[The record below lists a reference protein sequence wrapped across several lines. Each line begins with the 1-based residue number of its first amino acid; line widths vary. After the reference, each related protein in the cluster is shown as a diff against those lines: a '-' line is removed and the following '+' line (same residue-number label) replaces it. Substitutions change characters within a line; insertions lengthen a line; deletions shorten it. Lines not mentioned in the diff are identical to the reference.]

1 MRLKRMR
8 YIDIDQLQLPD
19 GWQARAD
26 AALNALRAEI
36 QQAEANARAAGQNP
50 TGISKAR
57 KAAITAGLKT
67 VARQQ
72 VWRELAPR
80 LSALSKGK
88 CWYSESRNPTADKD
102 VDHFRPKNR
111 VDEDPDH
118 EGYWWRA
125 FDSKNYRYSSQWCNQ
140 RRNDKVN
147 KTSGGKWDHFPLCQ
161 GSFRAKVEG
170 DDCDQEE
177 PELLD
182 PIDPD
187 DWKLLTFRPNGEP
200 AVNAEPNSVEHARA
214 EKTITVYHLHCRE
227 LVNERRPLS
236 GQVERLVQELE
247 SHRPKIKDLAFRRL
261 FKNRE
266 KDLLRLIHRDS
277 DYSAAALAYARA
289 QVYKLE
295 QGHQVKRQWLED
307 ILNSHA

>member
-1 MRLKRMR
+1 MR
-8 YIDIDQLQLPD
+8 YIDIDQLERPV

-26 AALNALRAEI
+26 AALNALRTEI
-36 QQAEANARAAGQNP
+36 QQAEANARAAGKDAA
-50 TGISKAR
+50 GIAAAR
-57 KAAITAGLKT
+57 KAAITSGLKQA
-67 VARQQ
+67 ARQR
-72 VWRELAPR
+72 VWRDLAPH

-125 FDSKNYRYSSQWCNQ
+125 FDWRNYRYSSQWCNQ
-140 RRNDKVN
+140 RRNDKRN
-147 KTSGGKWDHFPLCQ
+147 GTSGGKWDHFPLCN
-161 GSFRAKVEG
+161 GSYRARVEA

-182 PIDPD
+182 PVDPD

-200 AVNAEPNSVEHARA
+200 TPNATPQTTEYARA
-214 EKTITVYHLHCRE
+214 EKTIAVYHLHSRE
-227 LVNERRPLS
+227 LVNERRPIA

-247 SHRPKIKDLAFRRL
+247 SLLPKIRDLTFKRI
-261 FKNRE
+261 FKNCE
-266 KDLLRLIHRDS
+266 KDLIRLIHRES

-289 QVYKLE
+289 QVYKLDK
-295 QGHQVKRQWLED
+295 GHQVKRQWLED

>member
-1 MRLKRMR
+1 MR
-8 YIDIDQLQLPD
+8 YIDIDKLERP
-19 GWQARAD
+19 GNWQERAV
-26 AALNALRAEI
+26 AALNALRTEI
-36 QQAEANARAAGQNP
+36 EQAEADARAAGKDAAE
-50 TGISKAR
+50 ISAAR
-57 KAAITAGLKT
+57 KAAITNGLKMA
-67 VARQQ
+67 ARQQ
-72 VWRELAPR
+72 VWRDLVPM
-80 LSALSKGK
+80 LSALSNGK

-111 VDEDPDH
+111 VAEITEH
-118 EGYWWRA
+118 EGYWWLA
-125 FDSKNYRYSSQWCNQ
+125 FDWKNYRYSSQWCNR
-140 RRNDKVN
+140 RRNDN
-147 KTSGGKWDHFPLCQ
+147 GNGTSGGKGDQFPLGN
-161 GSFRAKVEG
+161 GSFRAMAEG

-187 DWKLLTFRPNGEP
+187 DWKLLTFLPNGQP
-200 AVNAEPNSVEHARA
+200 TPNAKPETPEYVRA
-214 EKTITVYHLHCRE
+214 EKTISVYHLHCHA
-227 LVNERRPLS
+227 LVNERRPIA

-247 SHRPKIKDLAFRRL
+247 SNLPKIRDLAFKKA

-266 KDLLRLIHRDS
+266 KELLRLINRDS

-295 QGHQVKRQWLED
+295 KGQQVKRQWLED

>member
-1 MRLKRMR
+1 MR
-8 YIDIDQLQLPD
+8 YIDIEQLEKPD
-19 GWQARAD
+19 GWLERAD
-26 AALNALRAEI
+26 KALNDLRVEIQRAEAAAI
-36 QQAEANARAAGQNP
+36 AAGKNAQDVA
-50 TGISKAR
+50 KAR
-57 KAAITAGLKT
+57 KAAITAGLET
-67 VARQQ
+67 TARQK
-72 VWRELAPR
+72 VWRDLAVK
-80 LSALSKGK
+80 LSILSKGK

-111 VDEDPDH
+111 VDEETGH

-125 FDSKNYRYSSQWCNQ
+125 FEWRNYRYASQWCNQ
-140 RRNDKVN
+140 RRNDRAHR
-147 KTSGGKWDHFPLCQ
+147 TDGGKGDHFPLCP
-161 GSFRAKVEG
+161 GSYRAMTEG

-200 AVNAEPNSVEHARA
+200 APSAAPNTVEYARA
-214 EKTITVYHLHCRE
+214 ERTISVYHLHCHE
-227 LVNERRPLS
+227 LVTERRPLA

-247 SHRPKIKDLAFRRL
+247 SLWPKITDLTFRRL
-261 FKNRE
+261 FKARE
-266 KDLLRLIHRDS
+266 KDFLRLIQRDS
-277 DYSAAALAYARA
+277 EYSAAALAYARA

-307 ILNSHA
+307 ILNSNA

>member
-1 MRLKRMR
+1 MR

-19 GWQARAD
+19 DWQGHAD

-36 QQAEANARAAGQNP
+36 QAAEEAAHAAGADAN
-50 TGISKAR
+50 GIAEVR
-57 KAAITAGLKT
+57 KSAITAGLNQT
-67 VARQQ
+67 ARQQ
-72 VWRELAPR
+72 IWRTLAHR

-111 VDEDPDH
+111 VQEDVDH

-125 FDSKNYRYSSQWCNQ
+125 FDWRNYRYSSQWCNQ
-140 RRNDKVN
+140 RRNDKIN
-147 KTSGGKWDHFPLCQ
+147 KTSGGKWDHFPLCP
-161 GSFRAKVEG
+161 GSFRARVEG

-200 AVNAEPNSVEHARA
+200 TPNAARDTTDYARA
-214 EKTITVYHLHCRE
+214 KTTISVYHLHCRE
-227 LVNERRPLS
+227 LVNERRPIA
-236 GQVERLVQELE
+236 GQVERIVQELE
-247 SHRPKIKDLAFRRL
+247 TLLPKIKDLAFRRIY
-261 FKNRE
+261 KNRE
-266 KDLLRLIHRDS
+266 MELLRLIHRDS
-277 DYSAAALAYARA
+277 DYSAAGLAYARA
-289 QVYKLE
+289 QVFKLE

-307 ILNSHA
+307 ILNSNA